1 MSWAG
6 LASNQLVTFDNLRDA
21 VDTGVFESKV
31 NLASI
36 PTGNKIVTKNE
47 IETYVWV
54 DTSASPWV
62 GYTSN
67 RCPPKSSFAP
77 GNVCILIT
85 ITNSDILSSTGN
97 TSYPDGTVYVTY
109 SVNVSDYTQS
119 FTSAGNYQECGLP
132 AINTI
137 AAQTIYYYAYDSI
150 NYFTSSSIGFYPY
163 SRANCNTVGCIG
175 TSYTAGY
182 SASNCTTACTSGT
195 PTTIYVTS
203 TPTWTVGTR
212 ISLNSDGTGD
222 VSTGYYSYAGMCY
235 YVDTVC
241 QTFYPYGDGGKAV
254 VGCSSQVVSVS
265 NC

>member
-6 LASNQLVTFDNLRDA
+6 LASNQLVTFDNL
-21 VDTGVFESKV
+21 VDSVSTGVFESKV
-31 NLASI
+31 ALGSI
-36 PTGNKIVTKNE
+36 PTGNKIVTKSE
-47 IETYVWV
+47 VETYLWV
-54 DTSASPWV
+54 DTSASPWS
-62 GYTSN
+62 GYTAD
-67 RCPPKSSFAP
+67 RCPPKSSFAQ

-85 ITNSDILSSTGN
+85 ISNSDIISSTGN

-109 SVNVSDYTQS
+109 SINGSDYTQS

-132 AINTI
+132 AINVL

-163 SRANCNTVGCIG
+163 NRANCNTIGCIG
-175 TSYTAGY
+175 TSYTANY
-182 SASNCTTACTSGT
+182 SASDCYNACNFGT
-195 PTTIYVTS
+195 PTTIYVTT

-212 ISLNSDGTGD
+212 IALNSDGTGD
-222 VSTGYYSYAGMCY
+222 VATGYYSYAGKCY

-241 QTFYPYGDGGKAV
+241 KTFYPFGDGGKAI